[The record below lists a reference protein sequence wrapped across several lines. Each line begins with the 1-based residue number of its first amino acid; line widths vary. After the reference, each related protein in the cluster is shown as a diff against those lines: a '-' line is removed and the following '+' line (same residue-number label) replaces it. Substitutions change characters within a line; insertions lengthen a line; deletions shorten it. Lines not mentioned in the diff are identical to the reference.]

1 MGIYKDLLD
10 KLIEGRSADD
20 LFGKKGNLSELT
32 KALAERAL
40 TTEMEE
46 HLGGERAED
55 APEELEPGTQPPQWQ

>member
-1 MGIYKDLLD
+1 MNIDKDLLD
-10 KLIEGRSADD
+10 KLIERRSADD

-46 HLGGERAED
+46 HLGGEHAEG
-55 APEELEPGTQPPQWQ
+55 APEG